1 MVRIAPL
8 IYKTVFLSVNNPLTP
23 MLDTQTWMEQW
34 TARAS
39 ANRVTGMAMAA
50 ADRWLCLLEGE
61 AAQIKTLLSAIE
73 RHERPKLWMV
83 LMHDPRAKTRVFPRH
98 RLGWRND
105 ATPLEMGFFLSD
117 VRRHASRA
125 QVWHTSVEDAL
136 PLVEF

>member
-1 MVRIAPL
+1 VRNAQL
-8 IYKTVFLSVNNPLTP
+8 IYKTVFLSVNNPRTHMP
-23 MLDTQTWMEQW
+23 DTQTWVEQCV
-34 TARAS
+34 ARTSAS
-39 ANRVTGMAMAA
+39 SVTGLAMSA

-61 AAQIKTLLSAIE
+61 MAQVQALLTAIE
-73 RHERPKLWMV
+73 QHERPKLWMV
-83 LMHDPRAKTRVFPRH
+83 LMHEPRAKTRVFPQH
-98 RLGWRND
+98 RLSWRND

>member
-1 MVRIAPL
+1 MVRTAEL
-8 IYKTVFLSVNNPLTP
+8 IYKTAFLSVSNPLTP
-23 MLDTQTWMEQW
+23 MLDTQAWVEQW
-34 TARAS
+34 AARTSAS
-39 ANRVTGMAMAA
+39 SVTGMVIAA
-50 ADRWLCLLEGE
+50 TDRWLCLLEGE
-61 AAQIKTLLSAIE
+61 VMQVKALLAAIE

-83 LMHDPRAKTRVFPRH
+83 LMHEPRAKSRVFPQH

-117 VRRHASRA
+117 IRRHASRS